1 MRPPDR
7 LPTTN
12 GILAALPREEYERL
26 TSGAERVRLARGA
39 ILLEAGVEVTHAY
52 FLLSGMASLVSPV
65 ENGKTVEVAAVG
77 SGGMVGI
84 PAVLCDGRSPYEVV
98 MQLPGVALRVRA
110 GALRKEFERGLGL
123 RNLLLGHAL
132 WLLTHI
138 SQSAACHR
146 FHTVEER
153 LARWLLMTHDHAGSD
168 TFNLTQELL
177 AGMLGVPR
185 TSVTALAGAMQSAGM
200 ISYNRGSITVLKRRE
215 LEAASC
221 ECYRVVMQNAV
232 RLAAA

>member
-1 MRPPDR
+1 MRPLDR
-7 LPTTN
+7 LPTSN
-12 GILAALPREEYERL
+12 RILAALPREEYERL
-26 TSGAERVRLARGA
+26 IAGAERVRLQRGA

-52 FLLSGMASLVSPV
+52 FLLNGMASLVSPT
-65 ENGKTVEVAAVG
+65 ESGKTVEVAAVG

-84 PAVLCDGRSPYEVV
+84 PAVLCDGRSPYEVL
-98 MQLPGVALRVRA
+98 MHLPGVALKVRA
-110 GALRKEFERGLGL
+110 STLRKEFERGLGL

-185 TSVTALAGAMQSAGM
+185 TSVTALAVAMQASGM
-200 ISYNRGSITVLKRRE
+200 ISYSRGSITILKRRE

-232 RLAAA
+232 RLVA